1 MKFNS
6 KLHLI
11 FFEYMVKVRLFFSLL
26 FFFLSFNIKG
36 QKNLQCVSNDSIVM
50 RVVPC
55 VLGTSSD
62 FICVDIFNNSD
73 FRISCGTYYDF
84 QQFRFNKWVDI
95 DFGDMAW
102 EAGIYYINRKRN
114 RVLKCYL
121 NKEKYKYTPGKYRV
135 IKYIT
140 IEKEIYEKRKVVAD
154 FILK

>member
-1 MKFNS
+1 
-6 KLHLI
+6 
-11 FFEYMVKVRLFFSLL
+11 
-26 FFFLSFNIKG
+26 
-36 QKNLQCVSNDSIVM
+36 M

-121 NKEKYKYTPGKYRV
+121 NKKKYKYTPGKYRV

>member
-1 MKFNS
+1 
-6 KLHLI
+6 
-11 FFEYMVKVRLFFSLL
+11 
-26 FFFLSFNIKG
+26 
-36 QKNLQCVSNDSIVM
+36 M

-102 EAGIYYINRKRN
+102 EAGIYYINRKT
-114 RVLKCYL
+114 
-121 NKEKYKYTPGKYRV
+121 NKFLQVNENVDISRLVFHIFTFPYTYV
-135 IKYIT
+135 YT
-140 IEKEIYEKRKVVAD
+140 E
-154 FILK
+154 

>member
-1 MKFNS
+1 
-6 KLHLI
+6 
-11 FFEYMVKVRLFFSLL
+11 
-26 FFFLSFNIKG
+26 
-36 QKNLQCVSNDSIVM
+36 M

-84 QQFRFNKWVDI
+84 QQFQFNKWVDI

-114 RVLKCYL
+114 RVLKL
-121 NKEKYKYTPGKYRV
+121 SL
-135 IKYIT
+135 IHI
-140 IEKEIYEKRKVVAD
+140 
-154 FILK
+154 

>member
-1 MKFNS
+1 
-6 KLHLI
+6 
-11 FFEYMVKVRLFFSLL
+11 MVKVQLFFSLL

-36 QKNLQCVSNDSIVM
+36 QKNLHCVSNDSIVM

-84 QQFRFNKWVDI
+84 QQFQFNKWVDI

-114 RVLKCYL
+114 RVLKCCL
-121 NKEKYKYTPGKYRV
+121 LYTSDA
-135 IKYIT
+135 
-140 IEKEIYEKRKVVAD
+140 AD
-154 FILK
+154 EL